1 MIRRAVPILLVAAL
15 GCADDDSGVDRDSAG
30 DAADT
35 ADTGPVADTTP
46 LITFVTLE
54 WAYYYEVGD
63 VLLLDATVLD
73 AEGDLVGG
81 QIFLDLWGTDQSYQN
96 HDSPIMEGEGYAIW
110 LDPVVDVAL
119 AGVDV
124 SVDYSATLSVA
135 DAAGHVSNEMSA
147 ETAP

>member
-1 MIRRAVPILLVAAL
+1 MIRRSIPFLLAVAL
-15 GCADDDSGVDRDSAG
+15 GCTDDDSGADSDAVG
-30 DAADT
+30 DTADT

-73 AEGDLVGG
+73 AENDLVGG
-81 QIFLDLWGTDQSYQN
+81 QIFLDLWGTDESYQN

-110 LDPVVDVAL
+110 LDPVVDVAF

-124 SVDYSATLSVA
+124 TVGYTATVSVA
-135 DAAGHVSNEMSA
+135 DAAGHVSNEMTAESA
-147 ETAP
+147 P